1 VADQGV
7 VIKFPLE
14 IQVKSC
20 LNCQNVLMGV
30 RGLFCWE
37 LREEIVDDE
46 IADQCDWY
54 ENDS

>member
-1 VADQGV
+1 MADQGV